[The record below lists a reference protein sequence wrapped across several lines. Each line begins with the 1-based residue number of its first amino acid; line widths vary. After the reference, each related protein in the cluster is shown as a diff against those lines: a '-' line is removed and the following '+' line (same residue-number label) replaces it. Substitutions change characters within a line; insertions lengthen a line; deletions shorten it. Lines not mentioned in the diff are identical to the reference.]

1 MISYFRDDRA
11 LIDLFQPLGLLNRS
25 RYIQSLLLESC
36 DKDIDRDL
44 KASVRIHFSPFEK
57 LLLLRLRISHVSSH
71 LWGMIQAY
79 LKLFFITQMLLRSV
93 WLGP

>member
-1 MISYFRDDRA
+1 MISYFRDDKA

-25 RYIQSLLLESC
+25 KYIQSLLLESC

-57 LLLLRLRISHVSSH
+57 LLLLRLRISH
-71 LWGMIQAY
+71 
-79 LKLFFITQMLLRSV
+79 
-93 WLGP
+93 